1 MAMAATSGAIP
12 KEALNKLDQHLLCDI
27 CLERYTDPR
36 TLPCHHSFCKNCISC
51 LPVEPME
58 LDNGQRVVKC
68 PNCRNPTHLGEN
80 GVNDLPTAFHINNLL
95 DIDQLL
101 PRRTSASESI
111 QQCQTHGNKLM
122 DLYCETCEQLI
133 CFKCS
138 TESHHDHHCDYAVDL
153 FPQHKLQIED
163 GLQLLQQQ
171 IVAVKEMLAH
181 YHIREREIKEQG
193 EAVQNEIDQTYQRL
207 KSKLR
212 ESRNN
217 LSQEAAATLQE
228 KLQLHSLQRANV
240 TTILVQLESCH
251 KYMEEKLESQSQY
264 QIQAVKKQIIKQINS
279 AHSDVK
285 INDLQPAQELNTTF
299 TADKSTLSACSHIGE
314 ISNKHSL
321 SSPGLFLVDFPPL
334 VVATKQAKVSVS
346 SSIPLAAN
354 RISYELTPLTS
365 YNFRSPVVCP
375 VTSDD
380 VKVSQFKVMFKSST
394 AGPHQLRVLVD
405 GVDIYGSPF
414 SVCVSKW
421 KTGVRFAKGIRSPMS
436 IAVTDDEQHLVVS
449 ECNSHR
455 VVVLSSTGKV
465 VERLGSQSSGF
476 SKPWGVAV
484 SADKHI
490 FVAVSGELLRKYD
503 FSLSSIKASCDIHC
517 GGVAVHP
524 TSGKVYC
531 TNRTQCNITVLNN
544 DLTHSHSFGHDYIT
558 NPMDVAIDS
567 KGMVYVVECD
577 KGVVLKFTPDGKY
590 LATIGSKG
598 DQPHQFHCPFS
609 ICIGSDDIMYVT
621 DSQKREI
628 VIFTAKG
635 DFIAGLSFLGQSLC
649 GIAVDKI
656 GNLYLSD
663 GSNVLLFSKV
673 W

>member
-1 MAMAATSGAIP
+1 MAAASGAFS
-12 KEALNKLDQHLLCDI
+12 KEALNKLDQHLLCSI
-27 CLERYTDPR
+27 CLERYTNPR
-36 TLPCHHSFCKNCISC
+36 TLPCHHSFCKNCISR
-51 LPVEPME
+51 LPVE
-58 LDNGQRVVKC
+58 LDNERQVVKC
-68 PNCRNPTHLGEN
+68 PICRNPTHLGEN
-80 GVNDLPTAFHINNLL
+80 GVDALPTAFHINNLL

-101 PRRTSASESI
+101 LRTIPASENV
-111 QQCQTHGNKLM
+111 QLCQTHGNRSM
-122 DLYCETCEQLI
+122 DLYCESCEELV

-138 TESHHDHHCDYAVDL
+138 TESHQDHWCDYAVDL
-153 FPQHKLQIED
+153 FPQHKWQIED
-163 GLQLLQQQ
+163 GLQSLQQQ
-171 IVAVKEMLAH
+171 IVALKETLAR

-212 ESRNN
+212 ESRNK
-217 LSQEAAATLQE
+217 LSQEANATLQK
-228 KLQLHSLQRANV
+228 KLQLHSLQRDNV
-240 TTILVQLESCH
+240 TSILVQLESCH
-251 KYMEEKLESQSQY
+251 KYMKEKVESKSQY
-264 QIQAVKKQIIKQINS
+264 QIQAIKKRIVKQINN
-279 AHSDVK
+279 AHSKVK
-285 INDLQPAQELNTTF
+285 INDLQPAQEPNTSF

-321 SSPGLFLVDFPPL
+321 SFPGLFSVDFPPL
-334 VVATKQAKVSVS
+334 VIATKLAEVSVS

-354 RISYELTPLTS
+354 RISYKLTPLTS
-365 YNFRSPVVCP
+365 YNLSNLVVCP

-455 VVVLSSTGKV
+455 MAVLSSTGKV
-465 VERLGSQSSGF
+465 VKRLGCQSSGF

-490 FVAVSGELLRKYD
+490 FASVSEKSLRKYD
-503 FSLSSIKASCDIHC
+503 FSLSSLKASRDIHC

-598 DQPHQFHCPFS
+598 DQPHQFRCPFS

-621 DSQKREI
+621 DSQKCEI
-628 VIFTAKG
+628 VIFTTKG
-635 DFIAGLSFLGQSLC
+635 DFVAGLSSLGHSLC

-656 GNLYLSD
+656 GNLYVSD

-673 W
+673 